1 MAGEAAGEY
10 SLPLTIGRV
19 LDLYRCLVAVQ
30 SSRKEIDDSAW
41 NATRRVLKEDW
52 KILSSIAQALN
63 TAVLL
68 PADDED

>member
-1 MAGEAAGEY
+1 
-10 SLPLTIGRV
+10 
-19 LDLYRCLVAVQ
+19 LVAVQ
-30 SSRKEIDDSAW
+30 PSRKKIDDSAW

-52 KILSSIAQALN
+52 KILRSIAQALN